1 MTYRA
6 TKNKNEELLKLFK
19 VYNSGIKN
27 AIENLSRS
35 LEELQHE
42 VELRKQRDSSNTREF
57 KTFEN
62 SRYSS
67 RKFSTTTEFIE
78 FLNECQSGIQ
88 NGIFAFIYIFS
99 LFSFWTKNKRD
110 KLKEY
115 SNIWSSR
122 ESRKIE

>member
-19 VYNSGIKN
+19 VYNSGIKK

-99 LFSFWTKNKRD
+99 LFSF
-110 KLKEY
+110 
-115 SNIWSSR
+115 
-122 ESRKIE
+122 